1 MSVATKVVL
10 QMNCKMGG
18 ELWAVRI
25 PVASSSSR
33 SALSVFVVFLSLLLQ
48 LDIYFYRATVCN
60 ATYGTAKAFSYV
72 CLSNACIV
80 TERKELVPTFLYR
93 TKEHLS

>member
-25 PVASSSSR
+25 PVASSCG
-33 SALSVFVVFLSLLLQ
+33 SALAVFVVLLLLQ
-48 LDIYFYRATVCN
+48 LQSGIEA
-60 ATYGTAKAFSYV
+60 
-72 CLSNACIV
+72 
-80 TERKELVPTFLYR
+80 
-93 TKEHLS
+93 